1 MRVNII
7 IDVYKIS
14 IGIKPESDRFQL
26 KTIFTRNTNYCYQCS
41 IDYNVNWLI
50 RENAISR
57 YYWGLLGYILVS
69 GQCYSRGSTSA
80 LSIDI
85 RDIYFSVSLEMC
97 KPDDERTGRE
107 PRTTEPP

>member
-41 IDYNVNWLI
+41 IDYNVN
-50 RENAISR
+50 
-57 YYWGLLGYILVS
+57 
-69 GQCYSRGSTSA
+69 
-80 LSIDI
+80 
-85 RDIYFSVSLEMC
+85 
-97 KPDDERTGRE
+97 
-107 PRTTEPP
+107 